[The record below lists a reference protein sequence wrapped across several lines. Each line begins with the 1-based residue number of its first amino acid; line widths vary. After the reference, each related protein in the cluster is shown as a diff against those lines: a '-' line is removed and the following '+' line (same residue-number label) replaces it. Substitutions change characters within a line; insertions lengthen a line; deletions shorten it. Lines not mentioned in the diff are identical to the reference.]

1 MAQGQ
6 HEELHSMLVGNRSV
20 FSHLQ
25 FLSPTDAPL
34 KGHPGSLR
42 VSFHYQMVL
51 MSNEVVV
58 ELVSLF
64 WIQTWSSQNETESR
78 RWERH
83 VLSGR
88 DKAVAATRCLV
99 RSTHR
104 SMI

>member
-51 MSNEVVV
+51 MSNEGGGGTGVPFLDPDMEFAERDRV
-58 ELVSLF
+58 EEVGEACSL
-64 WIQTWSSQNETESR
+64 W
-78 RWERH
+78 
-83 VLSGR
+83 
-88 DKAVAATRCLV
+88 
-99 RSTHR
+99 
-104 SMI
+104 